1 MHRHDFSEPE
11 FVESSTMLK
20 NGSKV
25 SKERKTFM
33 EIFEKG
39 TSLKDNRYV
48 VLLPFRNPNS
58 MVPNN
63 KKTGHS
69 KIDGAQKIIYEG
81 QQILPELSQVYG
93 QSVKKWL
100 CKKVRSIT
108 IREDLVYP
116 SPRSVPPQQTR
127 QNPCC
132 V

>member
-25 SKERKTFM
+25 PKERKTFM

-63 KKTGHS
+63 KKQAIQRLMGL
-69 KIDGAQKIIYEG
+69 K
-81 QQILPELSQVYG
+81 
-93 QSVKKWL
+93 
-100 CKKVRSIT
+100 R
-108 IREDLVYP
+108 
-116 SPRSVPPQQTR
+116 
-127 QNPCC
+127 
-132 V
+132 